1 VSQNAKKAP
10 KNLQEYL
17 DACVVK
23 YNRPDF
29 ITDDPIS
36 IPHLFSKKQDQEIMG
51 FWSAMLA
58 WGQRKTII
66 NKSRELIDLMGGSP
80 HDFILHHKERDRKAF
95 INFKHRTFQPI
106 DCLYF
111 LEFFQQYYQKHDSLE
126 DAFVMHMNDDDLD
139 TKNALTGFHQFF
151 FNSENAPPRTKKH
164 VATPERKSS
173 CKRLNMFLRWMVRDD
188 ANGVDLGIWSGIK
201 TSQLVIPLDLHVQ
214 KVARKF
220 QLLHRKQNDWNA
232 AIELTEALR
241 QFDPKDP
248 VKYDYALFGLS
259 VNKDLL

>member
-1 VSQNAKKAP
+1 MSKISKKDS
-10 KNLQEYL
+10 KKLHDYL

-23 YNRPDF
+23 YNRPEF

-66 NKSRELIDLMGGSP
+66 NKSKELIELMGGSP
-80 HDFILHHKERDRKAF
+80 HDFILHHKEKDRAAF
-95 INFKHRTFQPI
+95 TNFKHRTFQPI

-126 DAFVMHMNDDDLD
+126 EAFVMHMQAEDLD
-139 TKNALTGFHQFF
+139 TKNALIGFHQLFF
-151 FNSENAPPRTKKH
+151 DSVNAPNRTKKH

-173 CKRLNMFLRWMVRDD
+173 CKRLNMFLRWMVRND
-188 ANGVDLGIWSGIK
+188 AKGVDLGIWSGIK
-201 TSQLVIPLDLHVQ
+201 PHQLVIPLDLHVQ

-241 QFDPKDP
+241 KFDPNDP